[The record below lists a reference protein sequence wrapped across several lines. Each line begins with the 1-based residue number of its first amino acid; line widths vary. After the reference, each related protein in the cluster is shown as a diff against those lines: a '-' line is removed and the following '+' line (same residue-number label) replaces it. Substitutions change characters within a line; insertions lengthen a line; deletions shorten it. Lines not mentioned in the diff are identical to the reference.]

1 MEILFVYWAL
11 LGIIFE
17 IIGGIF
23 IISGRNLK
31 QLGQLEKFSIERK
44 KGIIFLVGGFALNIV
59 GIIFFLKS

>member
-31 QLGQLEKFSIERK
+31 QLGQLEKFSKERK
-44 KGIIFLVGGFALNIV
+44 KGLIFLLSGFALNIV
-59 GIIFFLKS
+59 GIIFFIKS